1 MPIIGIA
8 ILSAAGA
15 FLVYAFSQFFRETL
29 KLRRQA
35 RRARHFTV
43 AFPRKVVTEN
53 VVTENKVRP
62 ITALRRESAHHTGT
76 KNSQQHDDLQAALL
90 PAGVHR
96 LAMVR
101 RIRS

>member
-1 MPIIGIA
+1 MPIIGIV

-15 FLVYAFSQFFRETL
+15 FLVYAFSQFLRETL

-62 ITALRRESAHHTGT
+62 ITAHRRENAGHTGAVDPQRPGT
-76 KNSQQHDDLQAALL
+76 PEAALL